1 MSSQWT
7 FRIVTGLV
15 IATLLYWFIPNES
28 NPRPEYWNIQIE
40 KNEISILGLNLHTS
54 HLKDINLIFENRPE
68 IAMFTKRQHAGEPV
82 PSMRLEAYYKDLFNE
97 NDHIIVG
104 LTADD
109 KLLQKI
115 KDDAYQ
121 PTLFPNNV
129 IRIGIKDARLPT
141 INQLT
146 IQSITII
153 PGGTI
158 DTKEFDAKFGAPTQH
173 INDGQGNAHF
183 LHPAMGLDFIQPSE
197 GNQVLQFVSPDQFKT
212 ELLTP
217 LMSLRGTSNE

>member
-40 KNEISILGLNLHTS
+40 KNKISILGLELHTS
-54 HLKDINLIFENRPE
+54 HLKDTNLIFGDKPE
-68 IAMFTKRQHAGEPV
+68 IAMFTKRQHAGKPV

-97 NDHIIVG
+97 EDRIIVG

-115 KDDAYQ
+115 KNEAYQ

-129 IRIGIKDARLPT
+129 IRIGIKDERLAT
-141 INQLT
+141 IDELT

-153 PGGTI
+153 PGEAI
-158 DTKEFDAKFGAPTQH
+158 DTKEFDAKFGTPTQH
-173 INDGQGNAHF
+173 IDDGQGNAHF
-183 LHPAMGLDFIQPSE
+183 LHPTMGLDFIQPAE
-197 GNQVLQFVSPDQFKT
+197 GNQVLQFVSPDKFKT
-212 ELLTP
+212 ELLAP
-217 LMSLRGTSNE
+217 LMSLRGKKQ